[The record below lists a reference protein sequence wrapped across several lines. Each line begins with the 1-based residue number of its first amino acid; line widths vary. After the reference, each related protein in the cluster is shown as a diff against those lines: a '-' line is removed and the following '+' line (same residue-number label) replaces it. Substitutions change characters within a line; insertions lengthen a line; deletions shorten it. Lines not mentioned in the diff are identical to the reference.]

1 MIELEI
7 RFCFAFFVYF
17 ISSEHFK
24 NVRMRNDE
32 DFFVGIAL
40 LCVCIEKLLLE
51 FERTIDDA
59 GVGLAFALFEVL
71 ENQQLMLWD

>member
-1 MIELEI
+1 MIKLEI
-7 RFCFAFFVYF
+7 GLSFAFFVYF

-32 DFFVGIAL
+32 DLFVWIAL
-40 LCVCIEKLLLE
+40 LCVGIEKLLLE
-51 FERTIDDA
+51 FKCTIDDA

-71 ENQQLMLWD
+71 ENQQLVLWD